1 MAWDALKGNYRS
13 GDAGTKR
20 DLWPCLREDTRVGSY
35 YNPIVLSDDG
45 DYESDIDSY
54 TSLEVNMHRILRVG
68 MPDSDDEEHVAH
80 CAPGDQMSNL
90 AFAIIGSSTE
100 DFSDSIL
107 PDSKPICCVVNS
119 STQFANS
126 IVSNSKSIGKK
137 TYVVEFEEGS
147 ESELLQ
153 KQVKSDEEA
162 FELYNE
168 YAFKFGFGV
177 RKGHKLYSKVDYR
190 TGCRAYVQFHVDED
204 GVYTLVAHVMGH
216 NHAMVPLHE
225 RHYIRSHKLVRSE
238 QLAFIL
244 NLKRSGIPVADAIR
258 VMRKEVGGSPNLGF
272 IASDAYNALVGE
284 KVKSIDFSDSN
295 QLIKFFAQRDG
306 RMKRDYL
313 IFGDVVIHDT
323 TYRTN
328 KYELIC
334 ALFVG
339 MNHHTNNIM
348 FGCAFLL
355 NEKTDSFVWL
365 FDSFVRSMG
374 GKKPITMMTDQCA
387 AMAAALKVVLPSVNH
402 RLCTWHIGQNS
413 KKNIPDLRAQDDFVD
428 VFNTVL
434 KYSDTIAEFK
444 FYWQRMIQF
453 NCSTKKW
460 LNDLYELR
468 EKWCSA
474 YSKKFFSGGILSLQR
489 SETTNKSVKRRLC
502 KTHDLCDFYNLF
514 LDVIG
519 EWRSKE
525 NGQDFQC
532 NKGNR
537 HLAFA
542 HLKLLEHA
550 SQIYTTEVY
559 KIFEDEFIKG
569 TECGQKV
576 FFRQHPIVIY
586 HIGRPDVDLIMHQ
599 VGYNEVT
606 HHIECTC
613 NYYSEVGVLCFHSLR
628 VYHLH
633 CVDKIPDQYILARWT
648 RSVMC
653 SKVEERKARDSDSVS
668 SSVWRAQITRNFVRL
683 ITASQSDPNA
693 RYALDFAFTSTKEK
707 VESIIGKVGE
717 ALVVEDVE
725 SVGGVKVGNPNQ
737 RPKYQSNSRPKS
749 IIEKKCN
756 QAKGWRKKAVV
767 NALKVK
773 NIAQTAIKMSVPA
786 GSNIVHPSTG
796 SQLNQCGVDEYFGV
810 TITTTANL

>member
-1 MAWDALKGNYRS
+1 MARKSKAKQKAIQEKSLVVKGKGPSESQATKVRLVDDIV
-13 GDAGTKR
+13 GIGAG
-20 DLWPCLREDTRVGSY
+20 
-35 YNPIVLSDDG
+35 
-45 DYESDIDSY
+45 
-54 TSLEVNMHRILRVG
+54 
-68 MPDSDDEEHVAH
+68 
-80 CAPGDQMSNL
+80 GDQMSNL
-90 AFAIIGSSTE
+90 ASAIVGSSTE
-100 DFSDSIL
+100 DLSDSIL
-107 PDSKPICCVVNS
+107 PNSKPICCVVNS

-126 IVSNSKSIGKK
+126 IVSNSKSIGKN
-137 TYVVEFEEGS
+137 YVVEFEQGS

-177 RKGHKLYSKVDYR
+177 RKGKTR
-190 TGCRAYVQFHVDED
+190 CRVKDGSICMRQMAYVQFHVDED

-216 NHAMVPLHE
+216 NHAMVSLHE
-225 RHYIRSHKLVRSE
+225 RHYIRSHRLVRSE
-238 QLAFIL
+238 QLAFIS

-272 IASDAYNALVGE
+272 IASDAYNALAGE
-284 KVKSIDFSDSN
+284 KLKSIDFSDSN
-295 QLIKFFAQRDG
+295 QLMKFFAQRQA
-306 RMKRDYL
+306 R
-313 IFGDVVIHDT
+313 
-323 TYRTN
+323 
-328 KYELIC
+328 
-334 ALFVG
+334 

-434 KYSDTIAEFK
+434 KYSDTIAEFE
-444 FYWQRMIQF
+444 FYWQ
-453 NCSTKKW
+453 
-460 LNDLYELR
+460 
-468 EKWCSA
+468 
-474 YSKKFFSGGILSLQR
+474 
-489 SETTNKSVKRRLC
+489 
-502 KTHDLCDFYNLF
+502 
-514 LDVIG
+514 
-519 EWRSKE
+519 SKE

-537 HLAFA
+537 HLTFA

-550 SQIYTTEVY
+550 SQIYTTKVY

-576 FFRQHPIVIY
+576 FFRQHLIVIY

-628 VYHLH
+628 VYHLQ

-693 RYALDFAFTSTKEK
+693 RYELDLAFTTAKEK

-717 ALVVEDVE
+717 ALVVEYVE

-737 RPKYQSNSRPKS
+737 RPKYQSNSRLKS
-749 IIEKKCN
+749 IIEKKYN
-756 QAKGWRKKAVV
+756 QAKGWRKKAAA

-773 NIAQTAIKMSVPA
+773 NNAQIAIKMSVPA

-810 TITTTANL
+810 TITTTTNL